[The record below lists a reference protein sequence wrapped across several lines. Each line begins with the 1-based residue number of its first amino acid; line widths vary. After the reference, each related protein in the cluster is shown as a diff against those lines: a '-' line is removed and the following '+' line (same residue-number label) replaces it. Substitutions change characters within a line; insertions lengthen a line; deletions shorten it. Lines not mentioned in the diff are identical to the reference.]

1 MRVKPGWW
9 EACRVYTDPRVLAVL
24 FLGFSSGL
32 PLLLTLGTLSIWL
45 AESGISKTAIGLFA
59 LVGVPYSFKFLW
71 APFMDRL
78 TLPWL
83 TQRFGRR
90 RGWALATQALLMVSV
105 LGLGQ
110 CDPLA
115 NPELLAVWALV
126 VTFASAS
133 QDIVIDAYRV
143 EILEERQYGAG
154 AATYV
159 GGYRLGMLVAGAG
172 ALYLAEAIPWS
183 AVYAVMA
190 ALVLVGIGTVLVNPE
205 PESAPM
211 AGGRTDTPALWL
223 REAVIAP
230 FAEFALRRDWLVIL
244 VFVALYK
251 FGDSLAGVMANPFY
265 IEIGF
270 SKAKIANISKLFGLL
285 ATLAGTFL
293 GGVLMVRRGIMW
305 SLLVCGLLQMFSNL
319 LFAVQAVVGHD
330 LAMLTLTIGVENLA
344 GGMGTAA
351 FAAYLSALCNFQYTA
366 TQYALLSSFMAF
378 ARTTLSASGGWMA
391 DHADWTTFFIL
402 TTLAAI
408 PGLLLWW
415 WLHRRGHAPGA
426 EDRA

>member
-24 FLGFSSGL
+24 LLGFSSGL

-59 LVGVPYSFKFLW
+59 LVGVPYSVKFLW

-230 FAEFALRRDWLVIL
+230 FADFALRRDWLVIL

-251 FGDSLAGVMANPFY
+251 FGDSLAGVMANPF
-265 IEIGF
+265 
-270 SKAKIANISKLFGLL
+270 ISRS
-285 ATLAGTFL
+285 ASP
-293 GGVLMVRRGIMW
+293 RRKSPTSPSCSGCWRPWPAPSSAACWW
-305 SLLVCGLLQMFSNL
+305 SAAASCG
-319 LFAVQAVVGHD
+319 ACW
-330 LAMLTLTIGVENLA
+330 
-344 GGMGTAA
+344 
-351 FAAYLSALCNFQYTA
+351 FAACCRCSPICCSPCRPSSA
-366 TQYALLSSFMAF
+366 
-378 ARTTLSASGGWMA
+378 TTW
-391 DHADWTTFFIL
+391 
-402 TTLAAI
+402 
-408 PGLLLWW
+408 PC
-415 WLHRRGHAPGA
+415 
-426 EDRA
+426 